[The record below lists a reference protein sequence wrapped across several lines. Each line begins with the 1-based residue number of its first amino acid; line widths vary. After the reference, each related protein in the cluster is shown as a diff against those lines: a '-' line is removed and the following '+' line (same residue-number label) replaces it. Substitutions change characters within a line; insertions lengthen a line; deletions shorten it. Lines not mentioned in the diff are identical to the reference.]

1 MANSFRYFNLKQLSP
16 GSYAGLNT
24 SWTVESVVDMFISDR
39 GAITGSANDFPHK
52 GAGTEKGQMLASTF
66 SYGGITA
73 GHGNRVFDYGAIA

>member
-39 GAITGSANDFPHK
+39 GTITGSANDFPHK

>member
-16 GSYAGLNT
+16 GSSCGLNT

-73 GHGNRVFDYGAIA
+73 GSGARVFDYGGIA